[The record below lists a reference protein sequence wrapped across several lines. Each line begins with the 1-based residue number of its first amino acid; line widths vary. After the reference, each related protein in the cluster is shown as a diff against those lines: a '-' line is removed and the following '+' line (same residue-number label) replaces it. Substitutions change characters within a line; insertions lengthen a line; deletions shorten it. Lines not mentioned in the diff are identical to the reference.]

1 MSSVWPFCPNLQ
13 KLLLLNL
20 PSAHPGLTAKV
31 ICGLAE
37 ISWTWGCCPLKF
49 WNPAD
54 LCFSCENPCFSVG
67 CLFDVVTCGEAS
79 SCHKRQ
85 SWKNCSWIFNTSIL
99 WLGAHFFRRKKT
111 LRVFFPKAKSGKVLP
126 SGWGGCCGALRF
138 WLGFV
143 GFRSTWSSNRQSSG
157 ILELIWKKL
166 ELRMRV
172 GAVVAPRFNP
182 CRGEESLGFCMWS
195 KTIELIGWLASALW
209 YVVLLCKGGVKKFL
223 SHLQACEGWS
233 AGLCVFFFCLYHKT
247 CAKC

>member
-31 ICGLAE
+31 ICSLAE

-49 WNPAD
+49 WNLAA
-54 LCFSCENPCFSVG
+54 LCFSRENQFFFVVG
-67 CLFDVVTCGEAS
+67 CLFDGVTCGEAS

-99 WLGAHFFRRKKT
+99 WLGE
-111 LRVFFPKAKSGKVLP
+111 S
-126 SGWGGCCGALRF
+126 CGATFFAERF
-138 WLGFV
+138 CLPAGVGVVGPCGFCSGFV
-143 GFRSTWSSNRQSSG
+143 GFRSTWSSHRQSSG

-182 CRGEESLGFCMWS
+182 VE
-195 KTIELIGWLASALW
+195 
-209 YVVLLCKGGVKKFL
+209 VKNL
-223 SHLQACEGWS
+223 
-233 AGLCVFFFCLYHKT
+233 
-247 CAKC
+247 